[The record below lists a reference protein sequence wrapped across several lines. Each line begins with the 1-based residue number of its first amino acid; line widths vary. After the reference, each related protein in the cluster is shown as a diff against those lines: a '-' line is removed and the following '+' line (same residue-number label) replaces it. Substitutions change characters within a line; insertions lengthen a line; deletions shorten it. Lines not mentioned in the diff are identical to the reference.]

1 MCRAGSERDR
11 MCSCPIVVL
20 MGKEAKMNKLNQNK
34 GQPKK
39 PYMKPEVK
47 QVPLRP
53 EEAMLGS
60 CKHSTLGGGPSHVT
74 CSPLFCFE
82 QGS

>member
-1 MCRAGSERDR
+1 
-11 MCSCPIVVL
+11 
-20 MGKEAKMNKLNQNK
+20 MNKLKQNK

-53 EEAMLGS
+53 EEAMLGA
-60 CKHSTLGGGPSHVT
+60 CKTAASGGGPVSANCHPIT
-74 CSPLFCFE
+74 C
-82 QGS
+82 QQRGS

>member
-1 MCRAGSERDR
+1 M
-11 MCSCPIVVL
+11 
-20 MGKEAKMNKLNQNK
+20 MGKEAKVGKPKQDK

-39 PYMKPEVK
+39 PYMKPEAK

-60 CKHSTLGGGPSHVT
+60 CKSASTGGGPVSSI
-74 CSPLFCFE
+74 CSPLFCKQ

>member
-11 MCSCPIVVL
+11 MCSSSIDASIE
-20 MGKEAKMNKLNQNK
+20 KEVKMNKLKQNK

-39 PYMKPEVK
+39 PYIRPEVK

-60 CKHSTLGGGPSHVT
+60 CKASDVGGGPSHPT

>member
-1 MCRAGSERDR
+1 
-11 MCSCPIVVL
+11 
-20 MGKEAKMNKLNQNK
+20 MNKLKQNK

-53 EEAMLGS
+53 EEAMLGG
-60 CKHSTLGGGPSHVT
+60 CKATDAGGGPVSNP
-74 CSPLFCFE
+74 CNPLICKQ

>member
-1 MCRAGSERDR
+1 
-11 MCSCPIVVL
+11 
-20 MGKEAKMNKLNQNK
+20 MNKLKQNK

-53 EEAMLGS
+53 EEAMLGA
-60 CKHSTLGGGPSHVT
+60 CKAAGVGGGPASPT
-74 CSPLFCFE
+74 CHPLICKQ